1 MAGQISSSQA
11 FRNRSRKWVTAAC
24 LGAALAGIGAIAGQH
39 YLFGALSLLGS
50 AVLFKGSSL
59 SRRHRASSMRASGA
73 PTPLHRQRQRPLR
86 KAA

>member
-11 FRNRSRKWVTAAC
+11 FRNRSRKWATAAC
-24 LGAALAGIGAIAGQH
+24 LGTVLLGIGAMVGHH

-50 AVLFKGSSL
+50 AVLFKGSTF
-59 SRRHRASSMRASGA
+59 SRKHRVSTMRATGA
-73 PTPLHRQRQRPLR
+73 PVAMPRQRPLR